1 MAAWLHGCKLVD
13 ANAYANNTRMRLA
26 GYEIGTF
33 HAAPAET
40 EWDADDVRVYTDT
53 RSRKGTPYL
62 VVVKSHVEAKPQEQ
76 VGSYSR
82 KPAQF
87 PDLIES
93 SIYGPRWYPVPPANC
108 KAIGYHRKIT
118 YTEAHTIC
126 VAGAKQKNT
135 KQSNKRKKRKEER
148 EARNV
153 GRRQVL
159 FFIPTTN
166 LAFHIGDMPRL
177 ILTRTYEEPFAPPA
191 ENVELQLPSTE
202 AVIRWYRHT
211 LDAPRGQMPR
221 GFLVSKVVMSGL
233 CQIEQYPIV
242 YKVTIKIECLAQ
254 PQGKVFVVSLGGP
267 LRTGPALLIGAPPVA
282 GL

>member
-1 MAAWLHGCKLVD
+1 AWPRGCKLVD

-26 GYEIGTF
+26 GNEIGTF

-53 RSRKGTPYL
+53 RVIMGLLKMMHRRKHISPFY
-62 VVVKSHVEAKPQEQ
+62 KPQRR

-93 SIYGPRWYPVPPANC
+93 SIY
-108 KAIGYHRKIT
+108 
-118 YTEAHTIC
+118 
-126 VAGAKQKNT
+126 
-135 KQSNKRKKRKEER
+135 S
-148 EARNV
+148 
-153 GRRQVL
+153 
-159 FFIPTTN
+159 
-166 LAFHIGDMPRL
+166 PRL

-202 AVIRWYRHT
+202 AVIRWYRRT
-211 LDAPRGQMPR
+211 LAMHRGINRSSLPAGGGAKDVYTWGSR
-221 GFLVSKVVMSGL
+221 CYGANKYG
-233 CQIEQYPIV
+233 PIARRV
-242 YKVTIKIECLAQ
+242 REEKKEKRQ
-254 PQGKVFVVSLGGP
+254 PQDGVFSTTGQGKVFVVSLGGP
-267 LRTGPALLIGAPPVA
+267 VRTGPALLVGAPPVA

>member
-1 MAAWLHGCKLVD
+1 MHGCKLVD

-26 GYEIGTF
+26 GNEIGTF

-53 RSRKGTPYL
+53 RSRKGMPFKRGM
-62 VVVKSHVEAKPQEQ
+62 V
-76 VGSYSR
+76 
-82 KPAQF
+82 
-87 PDLIES
+87 
-93 SIYGPRWYPVPPANC
+93 
-108 KAIGYHRKIT
+108 GYHRKIT
-118 YTEAHTIC
+118 YAKAH
-126 VAGAKQKNT
+126 VYPAVHAARNP
-135 KQSNKRKKRKEER
+135 KQSNKRKKRKEDM
-148 EARNV
+148 RNA

-166 LAFHIGDMPRL
+166 LAIHIGDIPRL
-177 ILTRTYEEPFAPPA
+177 ILTRTYEKPFAPPA

-221 GFLVSKVVMSGL
+221 GFLVSSAMSGL
-233 CQIEQYPIV
+233 CQIEQRPIV
-242 YKVTIKIECLAQ
+242 CKVMIKMECLAQ

-267 LRTGPALLIGAPPVA
+267 LRTGPALLVGAPPVA